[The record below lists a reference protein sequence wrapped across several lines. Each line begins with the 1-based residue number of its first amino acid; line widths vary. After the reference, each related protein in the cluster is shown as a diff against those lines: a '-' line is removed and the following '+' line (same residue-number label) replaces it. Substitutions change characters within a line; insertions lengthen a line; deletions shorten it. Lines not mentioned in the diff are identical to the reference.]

1 MTVARGEA
9 APSGAVA
16 PGSRGSTRIAD
27 RVVAKIASQAA
38 REALKPLR
46 PQWLRED
53 PSPPHATVSVRR
65 GHEDSRS
72 SGGQDA
78 RRDRS
83 EPRQE
88 ARVRVSVELAYP
100 SDIGA
105 QCRAVR
111 RQVVQ
116 RVGALAD
123 MDVPEVAVTV
133 ERLHSVHSQRA
144 GGERAK

>member
-1 MTVARGEA
+1 MARSEA
-9 APSGAVA
+9 APAGAVA
-16 PGSRGSTRIAD
+16 PGGRGATRIAD

-38 REALKPLR
+38 REALKPLQ
-46 PQWLRED
+46 PPWLAED
-53 PSPPHATVSVRR
+53 PAPPHATVTVRR
-65 GHEDSRS
+65 GREDSRT
-72 SGGQDA
+72 SGGDGAGRA
-78 RRDRS
+78 RP

-100 SDIGA
+100 SDIGS
-105 QCRAVR
+105 QCHAVR
-111 RQVVQ
+111 RHVVQ

-144 GGERAK
+144 GGERAR

>member
-1 MTVARGEA
+1 MTVARSEA
-9 APSGAVA
+9 APAGAV
-16 PGSRGSTRIAD
+16 PRGSRGATHIAD

-38 REALKPLR
+38 LEALSPLR
-46 PQWLRED
+46 AQELREN
-53 PSPPHATVSVRR
+53 PEPPHATVTLRR
-65 GHEDSRS
+65 GREDSRP
-72 SGGQDA
+72 SGKDA
-78 RRDRS
+78 AGRDH

-133 ERLHSVHSQRA
+133 ERLHSVHSQGA
-144 GGERAK
+144 GGERAR